1 MRHVALV
8 YIFLMRRDSVR
19 QSMRCQHLVEKSASS
34 CCSFTRFN
42 SCCRVD
48 TPHLGISYDPFQC
61 CEDSPCP
68 PLSSH
73 YHNLPLPFPPP
84 SPPPPPSSPLLPLP
98 LLLPLRPTRPLPFP
112 LLLVTSSLPDLT
124 QMDTAPSLC
133 DYVGWS
139 VQLSDSLPKTTAVS
153 VDGRIT
159 LVSDER

>member
-1 MRHVALV
+1 
-8 YIFLMRRDSVR
+8 MRRDSAR
-19 QSMRCQHLVEKSASS
+19 QSMRCQHLVEKGASC

-48 TPHLGISYDPFQC
+48 TPHLGISYDRFQC
-61 CEDSPCP
+61 CEHSPCP
-68 PLSSH
+68 PLLPITTTSPSH
-73 YHNLPLPFPPP
+73 SPP
-84 SPPPPPSSPLLPLP
+84 SAFLPPFTLSPAS
-98 LLLPLRPTRPLPFP
+98 PLRPARPLPFP